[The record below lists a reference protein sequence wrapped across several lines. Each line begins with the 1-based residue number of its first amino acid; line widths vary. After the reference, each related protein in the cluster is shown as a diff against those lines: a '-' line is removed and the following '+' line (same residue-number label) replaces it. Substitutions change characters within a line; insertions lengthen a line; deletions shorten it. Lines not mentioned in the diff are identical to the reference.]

1 MSPARAARKKPPA
14 SFRFYLSP
22 GLEERLEAVLSR
34 IEGGREATRHHREL
48 SETIVALVAEGLD
61 YYILRTV
68 KTAKAGFLLE
78 QTATLSIVGVK
89 QVLGP
94 VVPKIVGRLD
104 HEQMRSVAGTIRELM
119 K

>member
-1 MSPARAARKKPPA
+1 MSPARIARKKPPA

-22 GLEERLEAVLSR
+22 GLEERLESVLSR
-34 IEGGREATRHHREL
+34 IESGKDARRHQAEL

-68 KTAKAGFLLE
+68 KAAKAGFLLE
-78 QTATLSIVGVK
+78 QTATLGIVGVK